1 MNTFFQIYRQPDP
14 YVSHCIDSWDKTEI
28 QVPESINYSLTVN
41 LQISPITIR
50 CIVPLQLCQQMCHQK
65 AIAEACNCYWPSLS
79 IPSAGEFSTSFST
92 YNKYILTRLFS
103 VTFSLHRTPCSIK
116 LVDNPER
123 DCYADVMAL
132 FDDEIMLFPKINCPL
147 EINLNILQE
156 MSLRNRMFWAP
167 VPEQG
172 PNNITF
178 TNLFHHA
185 LF

>member
-156 MSLRNRMFWAP
+156 MSLRNRMF
-167 VPEQG
+167 
-172 PNNITF
+172 
-178 TNLFHHA
+178 
-185 LF
+185 